1 MSVWSPRQWLRAAI
15 DAAGYEVRR
24 KSGTQL
30 VVARVLRDL
39 NVDLVFDVGA
49 NTGQFAQRLRAA
61 GYLGQI
67 VSFEPLP
74 DAHAALA
81 TASRF
86 DSHWEVAPRAAIGAA
101 DGSIEVHVAGNS
113 YSSSILPME
122 AAHVSAAPDSRYVGA
137 VTVPLQ
143 RLDGAGAAWLDRAR
157 RPFLKI
163 DTQGYESAVLDG
175 APQILARSVGVQ
187 LEMSLVPLYSG
198 EVLYRQLIDRLD
210 GLGFDLWCLE
220 PGFADPATGRLL
232 QVDGVFVR
240 R

>member
-1 MSVWSPRQWLRAAI
+1 VSAWSPRQWLRAAF

-24 KSGTQL
+24 KTGTPSA
-30 VVARVLRDL
+30 VARVLRDRE
-39 NVDLVFDVGA
+39 VDVVFDVGA

-74 DAHAALA
+74 DAHEVL
-81 TASRF
+81 TRASHADRR
-86 DSHWEVAPRAAIGAA
+86 WAVAPRTAIGASA
-101 DGSIEVHVAGNS
+101 GSVEIHVAGNS

-122 AAHVSAAPDSRYVGA
+122 AAHVSAAPESRYVGA
-137 VTVPLQ
+137 VTVSLQ
-143 RLDGAGAAWLDRAR
+143 RLDDAGAAWLGQAR
-157 RPFLKI
+157 RPFVKI

-175 APQILARSVGVQ
+175 APQTLAACLGVQ
-187 LEMSLVPLYSG
+187 LEMSLVPLYRG

-210 GLGFDLWCLE
+210 GLGFDLWSLE

-232 QVDGVFVR
+232 QVDGVFIR